1 MKYLNYRFAAHQNMA
16 NLIPQESKLPC
27 SEAEYMEKVSHRRAE
42 DDRGGSAGSRAPR
55 RCRGASAGVGREA
68 STAARSG
75 ADGATVAGCNG
86 HDGRAPPDL
95 EAAQTVGIG
104 ITFSVDGEWATVL

>member
-1 MKYLNYRFAAHQNMA
+1 MA
-16 NLIPQESKLPC
+16 NLIHQEYELPC

-55 RCRGASAGVGREA
+55 RCRGGEHGGSQRGRRA
-68 STAARSG
+68 YRGGATAA
-75 ADGATVAGCNG
+75 G
-86 HDGRAPPDL
+86 HSDHGGRTPPDL
-95 EAAQTVGIG
+95 ETAQTVGIG

>member
-16 NLIPQESKLPC
+16 NLIPQESELPC
-27 SEAEYMEKVSHRRAE
+27 SEAEYMEKVSHRRAGGE
-42 DDRGGSAGSRAPR
+42 QGGSAGGRAPR
-55 RCRGASAGVGREA
+55 RCRGA

-104 ITFSVDGEWATVL
+104 ITFSIDGEWATAL